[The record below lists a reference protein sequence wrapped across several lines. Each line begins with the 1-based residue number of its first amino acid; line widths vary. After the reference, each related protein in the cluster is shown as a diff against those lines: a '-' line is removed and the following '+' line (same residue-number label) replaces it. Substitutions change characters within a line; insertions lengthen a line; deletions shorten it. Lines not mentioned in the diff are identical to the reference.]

1 MSIFA
6 AVGRDTIERIEYVG
20 GLTVQFYR
28 GVASAWR
35 ANPIT
40 GSKPRWQTSIRQMA
54 VVGVHALPVV
64 CLIAA
69 CTGLTMA
76 LQGGAEMRRLGALQL
91 VINLV
96 AVSMTRE
103 LGPLI
108 TAIVVVGRSGS
119 SFSAEI
125 GTMVVTEEVDA
136 LRSMAL
142 DPVEFLVVPKY
153 VAMMVMLPCLT
164 IAANTAGILAGGIFV
179 NFTLDMGLGL
189 YVRRVLEVLVLRD
202 IVSGLIKSIAF
213 GTIIVH
219 VGCFEGFNVSGGPV
233 GVGRA
238 TTSAVVKSIFLVV
251 LADLLFTAFFYFF
264 WR

>member
-1 MSIFA
+1 MSFLES
-6 AVGRDTIERIEYVG
+6 VGRGTIERAEYIG
-20 GLTVQFYR
+20 GLTIQFYR
-28 GVASAWR
+28 GIVSSWR
-35 ANPIT
+35 ANPFT
-40 GSKPRWQTSIRQMA
+40 GNRLRWRSTIQQMA
-54 VVGVHALPVV
+54 IVGVCALPVV

-69 CTGLTMA
+69 CTGLIMA
-76 LQGGAEMRRLGALQL
+76 LQGGAELRRLGAMQL

-96 AVSMTRE
+96 AVSITRE

-119 SFSAEI
+119 AFSAEI

-142 DPVEFLVVPKY
+142 DPIEFLLVPKY
-153 VAMMVMLPCLT
+153 LAMMVMLPCLT
-164 IAANTAGILAGGIFV
+164 IAANASGILAGGIFIY
-179 NFTLDMGLGL
+179 FSLDMGMPL
-189 YVRRVLEVLVLRD
+189 YIRAVMETLVLRD
-202 IVSGLIKSIAF
+202 IVAGLIKSIAF

-219 VGCFEGFNVSGGPV
+219 VGCYEGFHVTGGAV
-233 GVGRA
+233 GVGRS
-238 TTSAVVKSIFLVV
+238 TTAAVVKSIFLIV

>member
-1 MSIFA
+1 MSLFA
-6 AVGRDTIERIEYVG
+6 SVGRGTIQRTAYIG
-20 GLTVQFYR
+20 GLTIQFYR
-28 GVASAWR
+28 GVAAAWR
-35 ANPIT
+35 ANPLT
-40 GSKPRWQTSIRQMA
+40 GSRLRWASTIEHMA
-54 VVGVHALPVV
+54 VVGVNALPVV

-69 CTGLTMA
+69 CTGLIMA
-76 LQGGAEMRRLGALQL
+76 LQGGAELRKLGAIQL

-119 SFSAEI
+119 AFSAEI

-142 DPVEFLVVPKY
+142 DPIEFLLVPKY
-153 VAMMVMLPCLT
+153 IAMLLMLPCLT
-164 IAANTAGILAGGIFV
+164 IAANTAGILAGGIFIY
-179 NFTLDMGLGL
+179 FTLDMGFSL
-189 YVRRVLEVLVLRD
+189 YIRAMLEALLLRD

-219 VGCFEGFNVSGGPV
+219 VGCYEGFHVTGGPV
-233 GVGRA
+233 GVGRS
-238 TTSAVVKSIFLVV
+238 TTAAVVKSIFLII

>member
-1 MSIFA
+1 MSLFA
-6 AVGRDTIERIEYVG
+6 SVGRGTIQRAEYIG
-20 GLTVQFYR
+20 GLTIQFYR
-28 GVASAWR
+28 GVTAAWR
-35 ANPIT
+35 ANPLT
-40 GSKPRWQTSIRQMA
+40 GSRLRWASTIQHMS
-54 VVGVHALPVV
+54 VVGVNALPVV

-69 CTGLTMA
+69 CTGLIMA
-76 LQGGAEMRRLGALQL
+76 LQGGAELRQLGAVQL

-119 SFSAEI
+119 AFSAEI

-142 DPVEFLVVPKY
+142 DPIEFLLVPKY
-153 VAMMVMLPCLT
+153 IAMLLMLPCLT
-164 IAANTAGILAGGIFV
+164 IAANTAGILAGGIYIY
-179 NFTLDMGLGL
+179 FTLDMGFAL
-189 YVRRVLEVLVLRD
+189 YIRAMLEALLLRD

-219 VGCFEGFNVSGGPV
+219 VGCYEGFHVTGGPV
-233 GVGRA
+233 GVGRS
-238 TTSAVVKSIFLVV
+238 TTAAVVKSIFLII

-264 WR
+264 WQ

>member
-1 MSIFA
+1 MSLFA
-6 AVGRDTIERIEYVG
+6 SVGRGTIQRAEYIG
-20 GLTVQFYR
+20 GLTIQFYR
-28 GVASAWR
+28 GAAAAWR
-35 ANPIT
+35 ANPFT
-40 GSKPRWQTSIRQMA
+40 GSRLRWASTIQHMA
-54 VVGVHALPVV
+54 VVGVNALPVV

-69 CTGLTMA
+69 CTGLIMA
-76 LQGGAEMRRLGALQL
+76 LQGGAELRRLGAIQL

-119 SFSAEI
+119 AFSAEI

-142 DPVEFLVVPKY
+142 NPIEFLLVPKHI
-153 VAMMVMLPCLT
+153 AMLLMLPCLT
-164 IAANTAGILAGGIFV
+164 IAANTAGILAGGIFIY
-179 NFTLDMGLGL
+179 FSLDMGLPL
-189 YVRRVLEVLVLRD
+189 YIRAVLETLLLRD

-219 VGCFEGFNVSGGPV
+219 VGCYEGFHVTGGPV
-233 GVGRA
+233 GVGRS
-238 TTSAVVKSIFLVV
+238 TTAAVVKSIFLII